1 MYKILP
7 PIWFQAIFAILDTIV
22 SSRPWKIGHFWML
35 MLLGVIYCSFNYVYV
50 VVFNGT
56 NFKNEEFIYPV
67 LDWKKDFKS
76 AMIFCS
82 LSVLFLGIIHC
93 MFCLI
98 SYLRDRIW
106 CKIYGTENYSQSDFP
121 SFESSISHVW
131 HI

>member
-1 MYKILP
+1 
-7 PIWFQAIFAILDTIV
+7 
-22 SSRPWKIGHFWML
+22 

-106 CKIYGTENYSQSDFP
+106 SKIYGTEDDSQSTDFP